1 MLALRVAV
9 FDLLPNAS
17 LSASLRTAP
26 LFALDSV
33 VVTPHLGAST
43 REAQV
48 DSLYLSFL
56 SRHPRPDESA
66 KAVKAMDAGLKPAD
80 LAWVLANTRE
90 FLFLP

>member
-1 MLALRVAV
+1 
-9 FDLLPNAS
+9 
-17 LSASLRTAP
+17 
-26 LFALDSV
+26 
-33 VVTPHLGAST
+33 
-43 REAQV
+43 V

-66 KAVKAMDAGLKPAD
+66 KAVKAMDAGLKPTD

>member
-1 MLALRVAV
+1 MMNGAVGRTLSDTKATAVAT
-9 FDLLPNAS
+9 AAG
-17 LSASLRTAP
+17 LSS
-26 LFALDSV
+26 
-33 VVTPHLGAST
+33 

-56 SRHPRPDESA
+56 SRHPRPEESA